1 MIQVNEIMHLSLF
14 KNFSII
20 AGENYV
26 SNNVNATVILEYESS
41 RIHYKGYGPGYFVLL
56 SYFMASVN
64 PELVHDTLKTLIQ
77 KQVSAI
83 AIKKMPDEEI
93 PEELIRLANE
103 KHVVLLTFYEE
114 FMEDLIICV
123 NESMKTRS
131 QYIINEEKLHNVL
144 NRIGDLE
151 FARKTALE
159 INNHFKPYLL
169 AACLTP
175 KDLESNL
182 AVHTFFDKLMYR
194 QFRKNLSSDQPYT
207 FVKLDSN
214 LILLSSFEKEDAE
227 RTLKKQMAYIRML
240 LLDIGMDLENF
251 FVGVCSEAV
260 EIKHISRVIV
270 QAQTAASVC
279 RLEGKDHMHYTETGI
294 YKFMLPVILNP
305 LYRNEL
311 REQINKISQYD
322 DKHESMLMK
331 TVMTFTKNDRDY
343 ASTSEEC
350 FQHINT
356 IRYRIKKAKELLNVE
371 SDDELVFIT
380 KCNMLLEGMGNKD

>member
-1 MIQVNEIMHLSLF
+1 MIQVSEIMNLSLF
-14 KNFSII
+14 KNFKII
-20 AGENYV
+20 SGEDAL

-56 SYFMASVN
+56 SYFMASVQ
-64 PELVHDTLKTLIQ
+64 PKLVHETLKTLIQ
-77 KQVSAI
+77 KQVAGI

-103 KHVVLLTFYEE
+103 NHVVLMTFYEE
-114 FMEDLIICV
+114 FMEDLIICI

-131 QYIINEEKLHNVL
+131 QYIINEEKIRNVL
-144 NRIGDLE
+144 KRTGDLE
-151 FARKTALE
+151 YAHKTAME
-159 INNHFKPYLL
+159 INSQFRPYLL

-194 QFRKNLSSDQPYT
+194 QFRKNLKSDQSYS

-227 RTLKKQMAYIRML
+227 RTLKKQMSYIRVL
-240 LLDIGMDLENF
+240 LLDIGMDLSDF
-251 FVGVCSEAV
+251 YVGVCSEAV
-260 EIKHISRVIV
+260 KTKYISRIIV

-279 RLEGKDHMHYTETGI
+279 RLEGKDHLHYTETGI
-294 YKFMLPVILNP
+294 YKFMIPVILNP
-305 LYRNEL
+305 LYKNEL
-311 REQINKISQYD
+311 NEQITKIAKYD
-322 DKHESMLMK
+322 EKHESMLMK
-331 TVMTFTKNDRDY
+331 TVVTFTKNDRDY
-343 ASTSEEC
+343 GLTSEEC

-356 IRYRIKKAKELLNVE
+356 IRYRIKKAKELLNVD
-371 SDDELVFIT
+371 SDDELVFII
-380 KCNMLLEGMGNKD
+380 KCKMLMDGLGNN